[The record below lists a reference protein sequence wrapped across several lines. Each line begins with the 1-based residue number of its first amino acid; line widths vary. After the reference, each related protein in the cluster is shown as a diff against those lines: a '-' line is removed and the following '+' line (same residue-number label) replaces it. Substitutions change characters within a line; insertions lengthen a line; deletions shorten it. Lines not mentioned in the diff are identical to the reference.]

1 MSSYYLLSFLFFCT
15 LTKFSQSFLP
25 NQFSPNVKATDYTHA
40 DITEAGI
47 LQAVAAFFETVP
59 APGKTKVAPDT
70 LTGITDLTTR
80 KLYDAYYGTTTSD
93 VPFQNAID
101 DIIRYN
107 NKVDQDHQ
115 NEAAWHFNGE
125 QINEANQKLIQLRD
139 NLLSELKSASPVYET
154 AREYIGQ
161 FFHIMQMFY
170 SNTNWINL
178 HKSEIYPDLGIS
190 GKSLLPV
197 APKTLDMCKSCGLK
211 GPGISRI
218 LPCSNMAHIK
228 HSTTY
233 LTSGYRSGQDIQK
246 PYKDPLSVST
256 GKCSH
261 GGSSDTSGNT
271 SAALGGINKETS
283 DKTYSPEF
291 LYHAYAAKQ
300 AINHTKYF
308 LMDSANGI
316 LPKIGK
322 DKAIELLQLQPAP
335 SLVFVVDTTTNMDQE
350 IQAIRDK
357 TKAIVQATNGTVN
370 QPYNYILVTF
380 NDPGTL
386 TKLQKTKDASQMMTW
401 LNNIKAGDANA
412 GNDCP
417 EFSLTGL
424 TEASAVASYN
434 SRIYLFTDA
443 PPKDP
448 SKINFITSLMTE
460 RGLKIY
466 FFISGQCN
474 RRKRSTG
481 QRKRYAGIFR
491 YLDAKKLI
499 RT

>member
-1 MSSYYLLSFLFFCT
+1 MILIELI
-15 LTKFSQSFLP
+15 LTIS
-25 NQFSPNVKATDYTHA
+25 
-40 DITEAGI
+40 
-47 LQAVAAFFETVP
+47 
-59 APGKTKVAPDT
+59 
-70 LTGITDLTTR
+70 
-80 KLYDAYYGTTTSD
+80 
-93 VPFQNAID
+93 
-101 DIIRYN
+101 
-107 NKVDQDHQ
+107 
-115 NEAAWHFNGE
+115 
-125 QINEANQKLIQLRD
+125 ANQKLIQLRD

-154 AREYIGQ
+154 AREYIDSSVNSVQ
-161 FFHIMQMFY
+161 KCQSTLIQNRNIFMKQAFM
-170 SNTNWINL
+170 NTFEQIL
-178 HKSEIYPDLGIS
+178 PIPKGIS

-246 PYKDPLSVST
+246 PYSIYMLMIVFLILFEEDPLSVST

-316 LPKIGK
+316 LPKIEK

-386 TKLQKTKDASQMMTW
+386 TKLQKTKDASQMITW
-401 LNNIKAGDANA
+401 LSNIKAVDANA

-481 QRKRYAGIFR
+481 QRKRYA
-491 YLDAKKLI
+491 DA
-499 RT
+499 